1 MLALATTGELE
12 AARRAAARL
21 PEEAVSR
28 RLVRFLLGEWEEAA
42 AEWQAALDHD
52 LAAGDR
58 HDALVNARWLA
69 DALLALGQEPRAV
82 EVLRQGLEIAASAPQ
97 VPSEVWLRSRLAGLA
112 TTPPDEAV
120 DHLGRCEEVLAEGGD
135 WRGLMGEVAL
145 ARAAAA
151 LRDAD
156 VGSRGGGRAPGR
168 RRLRRPPAAVAAG
181 GRAAGVAARAA
192 AGAGRPDRARERD
205 ATADAVLTRIGAPQR
220 WRSDVPTV
228 RGGPPRTSTRPQ
240 HPVSRLEP

>member
-1 MLALATTGELE
+1 M
-12 AARRAAARL
+12 
-21 PEEAVSR
+21 
-28 RLVRFLLGEWEEAA
+28 
-42 AEWQAALDHD
+42 
-52 LAAGDR
+52 
-58 HDALVNARWLA
+58 
-69 DALLALGQEPRAV
+69 

-135 WRGLMGEVAL
+135 WRGLTGEVAL
-145 ARAAAA
+145 ARASAA
-151 LRDAD
+151 LRDAAWEAAAEAAH
-156 VGSRGGGRAPGR
+156 RADAVFDAH
-168 RRLRRPPAAVAAG
+168 RLPWR
-181 GRAAGVAARAA
+181 RAAALRVAARAA
-192 AGAGRPDRARERD
+192 TGAGRPDRARERD